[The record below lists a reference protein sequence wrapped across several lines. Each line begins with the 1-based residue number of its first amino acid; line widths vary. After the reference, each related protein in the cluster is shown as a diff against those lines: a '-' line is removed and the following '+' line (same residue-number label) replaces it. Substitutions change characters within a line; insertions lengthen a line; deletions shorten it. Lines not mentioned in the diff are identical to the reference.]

1 MTQTFRVTF
10 KQRKARARKRLEY
23 KLQES
28 YQIDSAVAE
37 RLAESLVK
45 QSGLTLAEKQVFI
58 DYESKGW
65 TVLRSGWPDFFCYRD
80 LPDGTRE
87 CLGVEVKAGN
97 DEMRPSQEAMHRV
110 LPFKVIVERL
120 GGTTDEPL
128 VNRVPQPL
136 GSEEKDRDVLRA
148 LKNEGLSAAQK
159 LREK

>member
-87 CLGVEVKAGN
+87 CLGVEVKAGA
-97 DEMRPSQEAMHRV
+97 DKVSVVQEVMHKA

-120 GGTTDEPL
+120 GAPTKDPL
-128 VNRVPQPL
+128 VTYASNYA
-136 GSEEKDRDVLRA
+136 K
-148 LKNEGLSAAQK
+148 K
-159 LREK
+159 